1 MYEDICRNDNYDFIV
16 LIICQLKSQVR
27 CVECGYVSVRFDPF
41 TFLSLPLPMDNSI
54 YVEVIG
60 ESFVIK
66 TQILRYVYRVYVPI
80 TVDSGEGM
88 CNYCSLDVAIIVY
101 CTFCPM

>member
-1 MYEDICRNDNYDFIV
+1 M
-16 LIICQLKSQVR
+16 R

-66 TQILRYVYRVYVPI
+66 TQCIECMCPLLLLVMSECVS
-80 TVDSGEGM
+80 TVH
-88 CNYCSLDVAIIVY
+88 YIWLIVY
-101 CTFCPM
+101 CAFCPM

>member
-1 MYEDICRNDNYDFIV
+1 M
-16 LIICQLKSQVR
+16 R

-60 ESFVIK
+60 ESF
-66 TQILRYVYRVYVPI
+66 ILKNTD
-80 TVDSGEGM
+80 TVVKIQCIECM
-88 CNYCSLDVAIIVY
+88 CPLLLIVVTE
-101 CTFCPM
+101 CVTAVH